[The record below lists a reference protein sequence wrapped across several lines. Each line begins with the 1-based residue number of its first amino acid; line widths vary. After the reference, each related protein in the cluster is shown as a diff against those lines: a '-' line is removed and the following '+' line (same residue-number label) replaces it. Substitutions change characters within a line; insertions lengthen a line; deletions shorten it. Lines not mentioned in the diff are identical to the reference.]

1 MQDKFALEYFKKNA
15 ILYEG
20 KKLGAILVFFKRD
33 S

>member
-15 ILYEG
+15 ILYEE
-20 KKLGAILVFFKRD
+20 KKLAQKKGILLE